1 MPLLRSIVDTYAVEL
16 EKQGVDT
23 APVHVLDDHLL
34 EEIADR
40 WAVGIEN
47 SPSTL
52 RCSVPFPVPEGTPAW
67 YVDFE
72 ENKLERATTVIV
84 AFKNGRCD
92 SVSLDF
98 PDTDDFDELA
108 GSALGCEV
116 FFSKMNAEAALSS
129 GTKCTYAINGGRL
142 HESQVI

>member
-52 RCSVPFPVPEGTPAW
+52 RCSVPFPCDKWGT
-67 YVDFE
+67 
-72 ENKLERATTVIV
+72 
-84 AFKNGRCD
+84 
-92 SVSLDF
+92 
-98 PDTDDFDELA
+98 
-108 GSALGCEV
+108 
-116 FFSKMNAEAALSS
+116 SS
-129 GTKCTYAINGGRL
+129 
-142 HESQVI
+142 